1 MQTYTKQDDRSGHA
15 RAVRRGVTAVAFLL
29 LGALDALL
37 TARLGIPRLAW
48 LGRKLGREIADEYRR
63 GYHDAVDAEV
73 DEENDE

>member
-1 MQTYTKQDDRSGHA
+1 MQTYTKQGDRGGRA

-48 LGRKLGREIADEYRR
+48 LSRKVGREIADEYRR